1 MEVVQEENKRKEAEI
16 DLLKRQ
22 VRSTAPKP
30 TPPPFPPE
38 LERYSQRSERS
49 SEEAPQTIP
58 SPTNPPSPTNLPDV
72 LQYEEVSIE
81 TSFSTSSKPS
91 LKPNQPP
98 PLPFLNDIQDPE
110 TKHRLKKVQKCVGLK
125 NELNVERNRNL
136 CENPAWTMRLES
148 ECGSEFGCWRIASR
162 RKTFIGERVIFSN
175 KCVTLFVWWEDRF
188 VLYCEYHCENVLVVM
203 KDVKWEKRESF

>member
-30 TPPPFPPE
+30 TPPAFPPA
-38 LERYSQRSERS
+38 LERYSHRSERS
-49 SEEAPQTIP
+49 YEEAPQTIP

-110 TKHRLKKVQKCVGLK
+110 TKHRLKKVKKCVGLK

-136 CENPAWTMRLES
+136 CENPA
-148 ECGSEFGCWRIASR
+148 
-162 RKTFIGERVIFSN
+162 
-175 KCVTLFVWWEDRF
+175 
-188 VLYCEYHCENVLVVM
+188 
-203 KDVKWEKRESF
+203 